1 MKKLFIILTIII
13 LILIALMVI
22 LPYVFEG
29 KITEIAKKEI
39 NNSLNATVNFDNIDL
54 SLIKNFPN
62 FTLGIDGLT
71 IVGKT
76 EFENDTLASIEN
88 ISVTI
93 GLFSVIRGDNYEV
106 KRIAVNSPKIKVR
119 VLKNGRANYDISLP
133 EQASESTTGDKP
145 GFNLQLKKFELN
157 NGTIDYRDE
166 EMDFNAYIDGFNLLL
181 SGNFSADVTVIST
194 NLSAKN
200 LTVDYEGVRYLS
212 SVQLRYKANIDAD
225 LKNEI
230 YTLGRNEMAMNNLLI
245 GFNGSVSFVEE
256 GINLVLTFDA
266 PNNSF
271 KSVLS
276 LVPAVYATDFENIT
290 ATGDFTID
298 GFAKGIYNEEK
309 LPAFNINLT
318 VSDGMFQYPDLPKAV
333 TNINV
338 QSNIT
343 NPGGDADQTVI
354 DISSFKLTMGNNPI
368 KARLTIKTPVSDPDI
383 NAKINGELDLAS
395 VKDYYPLEKGNEL
408 SGVFVADI
416 TLNGKL
422 SSIEKKQY
430 DKFVALGSLLI
441 KDLEYKTQSITKPVN
456 IPHAQLN
463 FSPQYLDLVS
473 LKMNI
478 GESDFN
484 ATGKIE
490 NYLAYTFGEGTL
502 KGRLSTTSKYL
513 NIDEL
518 INEPEDPEEN
528 QDASNE
534 EQPQETD
541 DSNVLEV
548 PDKID
553 FIMRSTFGKL
563 IYDNLPLENVSGK
576 LIIKDQT
583 LKIQNLRAGIIGG
596 SIKVNGSYATVDAQ
610 HPKFNLDFALA
621 DIDIPTSYE
630 KFAMVR
636 KYLPLAKKTEGKF
649 STNLKLNSTLDKN
662 MMPVYE
668 TMNGRG
674 NLSTTKIA
682 VKELN
687 TLVEIAN
694 ALYFDDL
701 KNLDLDKISLAFQF
715 VNGKLI
721 TKPFDIKYKN
731 VTANL
736 EGWTGLDQSI
746 GYLMTMS
753 IPRKELGAD
762 ANKLMDEI
770 TKEADK
776 LGLDYKLPET
786 IKVGISIGG
795 TLSKPTVKTDLK
807 QSGSDL
813 VKQAKEELEKQIRK
827 ELQDQADKILA
838 EADKQTKAIM
848 NEANKQARYL
858 RENADEAISKLNAE
872 TDKQVETLMTEAK
885 KQGALAEFAAREA
898 VKQLRNEADK
908 QIQSLRNE
916 ADNQVDELLNTAKNQ
931 SDKVKQEARKKAD
944 DILKK

>member
-1 MKKLFIILTIII
+1 MKKLFKVLAIIVLII
-13 LILIALMVI
+13 IALMII
-22 LPYVFEG
+22 LPFVFEG

-39 NNSLNATVNFDNIDL
+39 NNSLNATVDFDDIDL

-71 IVGKT
+71 VVGKT

-106 KRIAVNSPKIKVR
+106 KRIAVNSPKIKVK

-133 EQASESTTGDKP
+133 EKASESTTGEES
-145 GFNLQLKKFELN
+145 GFNLQLKKLELN

-181 SGNFSADVTVIST
+181 SGNFSADATLIST

-212 SVQLRYKANIDAD
+212 SVQLRYKANVDAD

-271 KSVLS
+271 KSILS

-290 ATGDFTID
+290 ATGDFAID
-298 GFAKGIYNEEK
+298 GSVKGIYNEKK
-309 LPAFNINLT
+309 LPTFNINLT
-318 VSDGMFQYPDLPKAV
+318 VKDGMFQYPDLPKAV

-343 NPGGDADQTVI
+343 NPGGNADQTVI

-422 SSIEKKQY
+422 SSIEKEQY
-430 DKFVALGSLLI
+430 DKFVALGSLLV
-441 KDLEYKTQSITKPVN
+441 KDLKYNTPSIEKPVS

-484 ATGKIE
+484 TSGKIE
-490 NYLAYTFGEGTL
+490 NYLAYTFGDGTL
-502 KGRLSTTSKYL
+502 KGRLSTTSRYL
-513 NIDEL
+513 NVDEL
-518 INEPEDPEEN
+518 LPDREKTE
-528 QDASNE
+528 E
-534 EQPQETD
+534 EQDVSDEEQAQKND
-541 DSNVLEV
+541 DSNVLQI

-553 FIMRSTFGKL
+553 FTMQSTFGKL
-563 IYDNLPLENVSGK
+563 IYDNLPLENVNGK

-583 LKIQNLRAGIIGG
+583 LKIQNLKSDIIGG
-596 SIKVNGSYATVDAQ
+596 KMKVNGNYSTADAQ
-610 HPKFNLDFALA
+610 KPKINLDFTL
-621 DIDIPTSYE
+621 DNIDIPTSYE
-630 KFAMVR
+630 KFAMIR

-649 STNLKLNSTLDKN
+649 SSNLKLNSTLDQN

-746 GYLMTMS
+746 GYLMTMN
-753 IPRKELGAD
+753 IPREELGAD

-827 ELQDQADKILA
+827 ELQDQANKILA
-838 EADKQTKAIM
+838 EADKQAKAIM
-848 NEANKQARYL
+848 DEANKQARYL
-858 RENADEAISKLNAE
+858 RENADEAIANLNSE
-872 TDKQVETLMTEAK
+872 TDKQVESLMTEAK
-885 KQGALAEFAAREA
+885 KQGVLAEFAAKEA
-898 VKQLRNEADK
+898 VKQLRKEADK
-908 QIQSLRNE
+908 QVQSLRNN
-916 ADNQVDELLNTAKNQ
+916 ADKQVNELLKTAKNQ
-931 SDKVKQEARKKAD
+931 SNKIKQEARKKSDA
-944 DILKK
+944 ILKK